1 VAKQDK
7 APDKQ
12 IIFAQEYVV
21 DFNGKQAAIRAGY
34 SEKTAES
41 QASRLLRNVK
51 VRTEIEK
58 LLEDPVGKRN
68 ETRERALKELEQI
81 AYTDDGIDIRMDKDG
96 DILEVSRKDKIK
108 SIELLLRMHGLLS
121 DNLKL
126 SGSLAVRH
134 NLSKLTDKELLEL
147 EKITGKIEEPADE

>member
-1 VAKQDK
+1 VGKQDR

-12 IIFAQEYVV
+12 IIFAQEYIT

-58 LLEDPVGKRN
+58 LLEDPVGRRN

-81 AYTDDGIDIRMDKDG
+81 AYTDEGIDIRKDKDG
-96 DILEVSRKDKIK
+96 NILEVSRKDKIK
-108 SIELLLRMHGLLS
+108 SLELLLRMHGLLS
-121 DNLKL
+121 DSLKL
-126 SGSLAVRH
+126 TGSVGVRH
-134 NLSKLTDKELLEL
+134 NLSKLSDKELIEL
-147 EKITGKIEEPADE
+147 EKITGKIEEPADD